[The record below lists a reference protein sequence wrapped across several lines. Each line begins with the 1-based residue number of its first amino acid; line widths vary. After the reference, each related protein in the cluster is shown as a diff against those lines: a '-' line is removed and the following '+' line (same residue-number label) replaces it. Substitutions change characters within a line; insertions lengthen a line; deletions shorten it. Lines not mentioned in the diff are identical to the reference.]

1 MLNLTPKTYY
11 TLGILGTALSMC
23 QAFFAITG
31 TSASLLD
38 NISLLLYGLM
48 FCFLASIKGTPMR
61 CKKQLVLCAIL
72 LVLSVAGRPAL
83 FTYLILAILW
93 PYFAFI
99 EQDGSEA
106 LRRPM
111 QLIIGLEVA
120 NFVLRVLAGP
130 GELTVLYLPSNVMW
144 LLCLVARGWLLV
156 ECYRQA
162 ERNL

>member
-23 QAFFAITG
+23 QAFFSITG
-31 TSASLLD
+31 NSAELLTS
-38 NISLLLYGLM
+38 ISLPLYGLM

-61 CKKQLVLCAIL
+61 RKKQLVLCVIL
-72 LVLSVAGRPAL
+72 LVLSVAGLPAL
-83 FTYLILAILW
+83 FTYLALAILW

-111 QLIIGLEVA
+111 QLIFGLEIA
-120 NFVLRVLAGP
+120 NFVLRVLTGP
-130 GELTVLYLPSNVMW
+130 GELSMLWLPSYVIW